1 MFHIS
6 AGYQNHPLACA
17 HFSLN
22 SLTGNPRNKVALRPG
37 FSLMDWIKL
46 TKSGKDLAGTGG
58 RLIPVTPSELRK
70 HNKRSDAWMA
80 LNGKVNL
87 PDLNLTDFI
96 INFDA
101 EAP

>member
-1 MFHIS
+1 MGKLQLQIVSKSVLRMLIS
-6 AGYQNHPLACA
+6 PEY
-17 HFSLN
+17 S
-22 SLTGNPRNKVALRPG
+22 TGNPRNKVALRPG

-58 RLIPVTPSELRK
+58 RMIPVTPSELRK

-96 INFDA
+96 ICG
-101 EAP
+101 